1 MRGTAVLTYRKGLGI
16 GIGRPRGILEMSS
29 VADQNLFP
37 IGQVVALL
45 QASYPDVTHSSLR
58 FLEREG
64 LIKSTRTP
72 GGHRLYST
80 ADVERI
86 RQIKTWQGQR
96 FSLDQIRQQ
105 LLDLDHLPTPE
116 TLAES
121 FLRQALD
128 GNLAGAYQ
136 TIIRADDLGLPLTRL
151 FGEVLQPALT
161 ELGQR
166 WQHGQLLVAQEKEVS
181 ELARDLIADLSLRH
195 ARTPTD
201 GPALVAACVEGERH
215 ELGLRMIC
223 GLLRAEGWAVHYL
236 GADVAPR
243 FLLEAVQ
250 LHRPAVILLSA
261 KLVQNLSAVEDAV
274 NVLTAGLAPEHPAPV
289 VVGGRVAVEHSEAIR
304 TLGAIPVIDEHPA
317 AALTVVVS
325 LLQPSAVAVA
335 AAGEQVS

>member
-1 MRGTAVLTYRKGLGI
+1 MRSEPESDLL
-16 GIGRPRGILEMSS
+16 S
-29 VADQNLFP
+29 
-37 IGQVVALL
+37 IGQVVTEL

-64 LIKSTRTP
+64 LITPTRTA
-72 GGHRLYST
+72 GGHRLF
-80 ADVERI
+80 ARHEVERI
-86 RQIKTWQGQR
+86 RQIKTWQMQR
-96 FSLDQIRQQ
+96 LSLDQIRQR
-105 LLDLDHLPTPE
+105 LLDLDRLPAPAA
-116 TLAES
+116 LAES

-128 GNLAGAYQ
+128 GNQAAAYQ
-136 TIIRADDLGLPLTRL
+136 TIIKADDVGLPLTQL

-161 ELGQR
+161 ELGRR
-166 WQHGQLLVAQEKEVS
+166 WQHGQLLVAQEKEAS

-201 GPALVAACVEGERH
+201 GPVLVAACVEGERH

-223 GLLRAEGWAVHYL
+223 GLFRAEGYAVHYL

-261 KLVQNLSAVEDAV
+261 KLAENLPAVKDAV
-274 NVLTAGLAPEHPAPV
+274 DALTVGIAPEHLPPV

-304 TLGAIPVIDEHPA
+304 TLGAIPVIEEHPA
-317 AALTVVVS
+317 AALTVVS
-325 LLQPSAVAVA
+325 ALLQPSVATIASA
-335 AAGEQVS
+335 AEPTS